1 MSWHG
6 RRIHQVNSNS
16 ECLLARKACG
26 FKSWQSLLASVLYFW
41 RPAPTLF
48 NNDHAVVKMHRFYGL
63 GEICYLKAFG
73 TWLVMKG
80 VNLVNFIF
88 GVLYKATGLAVTAP
102 ERRPVGRMSV
112 FANVDTVLGNGG
124 EQLFE
129 GIDLLSHRM
138 TTIVDQNIDMGNL
151 LPE

>member
-1 MSWHG
+1 MSLHG
-6 RRIHQVNSNS
+6 RRINQVNAKS
-16 ECLLARKACG
+16 ECLLARKARG
-26 FKSWQSLLASVLYFW
+26 FKSWQSLLTGVLYL
-41 RPAPTLF
+41 RGPAPALF
-48 NNDHAVVKMHRFYGL
+48 NNDHAVVKMHRFYGVS
-63 GEICYLKAFG
+63 EICNLKAFG
-73 TWLVMKG
+73 TLLVMKG

-88 GVLYKATGLAVTAP
+88 SILYKAAGLAVTTA
-102 ERRPVGRMSV
+102 ERRPIGRMSV